1 MLAQNSSGEDNY
13 SDDYDQNDFED
24 EKEDDKDAE
33 FKLNK
38 LRKAMARENITA
50 NKVVTKHNIQVS
62 KKTEE
67 TAKPVLKMGP
77 ASGKGTVT
85 ME

>member
-1 MLAQNSSGEDNY
+1 MKPMLAQNSSGEDNY

-50 NKVVTKHNIQVS
+50 NKVVTKHNI
-62 KKTEE
+62 
-67 TAKPVLKMGP
+67 
-77 ASGKGTVT
+77 
-85 ME
+85 